1 MRKEEEARV
10 DFWVGGRNKEREGSG
25 GTIMKCFPFLLK
37 LWINKYEK
45 SVFHPLNSNPKK

>member
-25 GTIMKCFPFLLK
+25 GTIMKCFPFFL
-37 LWINKYEK
+37 
-45 SVFHPLNSNPKK
+45 LNSVVTKVKIMNK